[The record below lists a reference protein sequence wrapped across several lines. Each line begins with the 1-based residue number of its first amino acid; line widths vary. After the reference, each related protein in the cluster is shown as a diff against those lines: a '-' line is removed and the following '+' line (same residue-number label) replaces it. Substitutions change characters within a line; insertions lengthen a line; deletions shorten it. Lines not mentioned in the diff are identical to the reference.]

1 MRAAILSGDKL
12 VIKEVPKP
20 APGYEEA
27 LIKLT
32 VAGVCHSDVHI
43 VKRDWWKLPSS
54 VEIPIGHEGI
64 GTVEELGP
72 GADKFVQKGDRVI
85 LGLGGFAGA
94 YWCGACE
101 YCLSGRP
108 RLCRLQR
115 PLSGTYA
122 EYVSVW
128 AKALVKLPA
137 EVSNNEVSLACGG
150 LTTYSAIKKLFKY
163 GVTPGKVLAIV
174 GAAGGLGHY
183 AVQIAKQFGYIV
195 VGVDIGKE
203 RLDFVKSMGADH
215 AVDASEAAQFAR
227 EKLGGAH
234 ASIVLS
240 PKLAGFEL
248 GLALLRRGGVF
259 IGVGMPAA
267 SEGGF
272 TLMPLDVLSRDLLI
286 MSSGAGTVDEMK
298 ELVELAAAGKVKSH
312 VAKVA
317 TLEQAPEILEEL
329 EQGKYTG
336 RAILRISD

>member
-1 MRAAILSGDKL
+1 
-12 VIKEVPKP
+12 
-20 APGYEEA
+20 
-27 LIKLT
+27 
-32 VAGVCHSDVHI
+32 
-43 VKRDWWKLPSS
+43 
-54 VEIPIGHEGI
+54 
-64 GTVEELGP
+64 
-72 GADKFVQKGDRVI
+72 
-85 LGLGGFAGA
+85 
-94 YWCGACE
+94 
-101 YCLSGRP
+101 
-108 RLCRLQR
+108 
-115 PLSGTYA
+115 
-122 EYVSVW
+122 
-128 AKALVKLPA
+128 
-137 EVSNNEVSLACGG
+137 
-150 LTTYSAIKKLFKY
+150 
-163 GVTPGKVLAIV
+163 VTPGKVLAIV

-203 RLDFVKSMGADH
+203 RLDFVKSMGADY